1 MRQFTAAV
9 LIAQEANRRKRCRA
23 LVSRSRSSQIA
34 SVSQATIRRQSIE
47 DCSSD
52 VGHSGIDGRTQQAYY
67 LRSRPGVISP
77 SLRFCQLLAM
87 GQFSP
92 RLTRS
97 KGAGPRRAL
106 ISTALI
112 SGLSK
117 GALHCGCGRRRIPRI
132 VSEFKSAF
140 APKSHFTWA
149 DAAGMFGCEQLV
161 SSFGK
166 NQNRQ
171 WRSMGRMACSR
182 GRQPSSGLAVFV
194 ALSRTC
200 AIRSRKRWPSATW

>member
-52 VGHSGIDGRTQQAYY
+52 VGHSGIDGRTQQVFFFFFFFI
-67 LRSRPGVISP
+67 LS
-77 SLRFCQLLAM
+77 LLAM